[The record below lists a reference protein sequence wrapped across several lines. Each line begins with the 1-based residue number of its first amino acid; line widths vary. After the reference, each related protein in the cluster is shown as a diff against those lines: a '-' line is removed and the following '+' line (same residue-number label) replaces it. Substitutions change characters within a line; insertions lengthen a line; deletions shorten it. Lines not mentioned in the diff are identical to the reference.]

1 MPNNII
7 MADANG
13 GDPYE
18 LARKIADG
26 TITEYID
33 DKLTTI
39 RERGFSRCLYLATFQ
54 AHNVMSISSDAFN
67 GDSSLQAL
75 AFPKLSNHNTN
86 MLYRTLG
93 LNAVDFGPGTR
104 ILYGGALQYCSVLTV
119 IVLRRIGVVALGAN
133 GSALLNTPFAS
144 GGTGGTIY
152 IPKVLYDHLG
162 DGTENDYLANST
174 WATFYGYGT
183 ITFASIEG
191 SIYETKYADG
201 TTIPTGG

>member
-7 MADANG
+7 MADAKG
-13 GDPYE
+13 GDPYD
-18 LARKIADG
+18 LARQIADG

-33 DKLTTI
+33 DELTTI
-39 RERGFSRCLYLATFQ
+39 RERCFSQCPSLATFR
-54 AHNVMSISSDAFN
+54 AHNVTMIKSNAFN

-75 AFPKLSNHNTN
+75 AFPKLSNHDTG
-86 MLYRTLG
+86 MMSRTLG
-93 LNAVDFGPGTR
+93 LNAVDFGPDTR
-104 ILYGGALQYCSVLTV
+104 ILFGDALRYCSVLTV

-162 DGTENDYLANST
+162 DGTENDYLANSV
-174 WATFYGYGT
+174 WARIYGYGT
-183 ITFASIEG
+183 ITFAAIEG
-191 SIYETKYADG
+191 SVYETQYADG
-201 TTIPTGG
+201 TPIPTGG